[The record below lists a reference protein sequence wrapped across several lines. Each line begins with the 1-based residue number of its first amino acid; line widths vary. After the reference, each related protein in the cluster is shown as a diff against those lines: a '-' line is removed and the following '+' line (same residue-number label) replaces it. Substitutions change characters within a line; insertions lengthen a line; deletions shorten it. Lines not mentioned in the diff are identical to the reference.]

1 MRIRAKLML
10 AFAVAVAVLAA
21 NIGIVSVTIRMMQHA
36 VAAVTT
42 AVEAREANYAAI
54 ELAQGMRGEVTAAGD
69 AENPDGALA
78 TARVQHGS
86 LTEQLGVIRSR
97 VGALPIGDEPREA
110 VAAAV
115 ESFEKEWADLEA
127 AVGKRD
133 ADLALEHSLYVD
145 DALATLYERL
155 SVLNVALRDAVE
167 SGMARERAIHN
178 LPMQAGIAVG
188 LVAGGFLLVFAWVFT
203 GRFTKRI
210 NAIRARLMDIAEG
223 EGDLTARITNVT
235 GNDEIRETAEAFNNF
250 AERLR
255 DTIAQ
260 VRGMAEEVR
269 SGVRSIATANEEMS
283 SSLTEQADQGGKI
296 ARAMDEFAS
305 SVQDVATKASE
316 VAVHAEKAG
325 TVAHDGGKMVGEVRD
340 GMRAVTSVV
349 SEGADRVN
357 ELSRL
362 SDQIGQVIVL
372 INEIADQTNLLALNA
387 AIEAAR
393 AGEHGRGFAV
403 VADEVRQLA
412 SRTTKATEEVSAS
425 IRQIQSG
432 AKLAVEQMSRGAD
445 QVCEATE
452 LTDRAEQGLT
462 SIVSTVGQV
471 VTMIGQIAAAAEE
484 QGATGVEVK
493 RRVTEIAQMIMQADE
508 NSSSAS
514 AEVSR
519 LMTRADSLDS
529 LLSRFRLD

>member
-10 AFAVAVAVLAA
+10 AFAVAVFVLAA
-21 NIGIVSVTIRMMQHA
+21 NIGIVSITIRMMQGA
-36 VAAVTT
+36 VSAVTT
-42 AVEAREANYAAI
+42 AVEAREANYTAI
-54 ELAQGMRGEVTAAGD
+54 ELAQGMRSEVSSAGEAEKPD
-69 AENPDGALA
+69 AALA
-78 TARVQHGS
+78 TARVQRES
-86 LTEQLGVIRSR
+86 LDEQLGVILSR
-97 VGALPIGDEPREA
+97 VEALPIEDEPREA

-115 ESFEKEWADLEA
+115 ESFEKEWTALEA
-127 AVGKRD
+127 AVGKGNP
-133 ADLALEHSLYVD
+133 DLVLEHSMYVD

-178 LPMQAGIAVG
+178 LPMQAGIIVG
-188 LVAGGFLLVFAWVFT
+188 IVAGGLLLLFAWVFT
-203 GRFTKRI
+203 GRFTRRI
-210 NAIRARLMDIAEG
+210 NAIRARLIDIAEG

-235 GNDEIRETAEAFNNF
+235 GSDEIRDTAEAFNKF

-255 DTIAQ
+255 DTIAD
-260 VRGMAEEVR
+260 VRTMSNEVR
-269 SGVRSIATANEEMS
+269 TGVRSIASANEEMS
-283 SSLTEQADQGGKI
+283 GSLSEQAEQGGKI

-316 VAVHAEKAG
+316 VATHAEKAG
-325 TVAHDGGKMVGEVRD
+325 FVAQDGGKMVGEVRT
-340 GMRAVTSVV
+340 GMREVTTVV
-349 SEGADRVN
+349 NEGASRVN
-357 ELSRL
+357 ELSTL

-493 RRVTEIAQMIMQADE
+493 RRVSEIAQMIMQADE
-508 NSSSAS
+508 NSSNAS
-514 AEVSR
+514 AEVAR
-519 LMTRADSLDS
+519 LMSQADSLDN
-529 LLSRFRLD
+529 LLGQFRLE